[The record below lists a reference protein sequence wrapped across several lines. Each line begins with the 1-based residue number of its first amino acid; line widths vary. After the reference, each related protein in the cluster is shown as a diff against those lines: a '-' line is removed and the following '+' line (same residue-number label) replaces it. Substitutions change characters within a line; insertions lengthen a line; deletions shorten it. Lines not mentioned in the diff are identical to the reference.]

1 MDVELREVTT
11 DNLYEVFELAVAP
24 EQASYVQP
32 NVKSIAEASFE
43 PKAWFRA
50 VAAGENLVGF
60 VMVYRNRPTRDFH
73 IWRFMI
79 DARFQ
84 NRGYGASAL
93 RLLLDEA
100 RADGADEVTLSV
112 RPGEHSALQFWERFG
127 FEDTGEVRHGQIV
140 MRLRLS
146 ESE

>member
-1 MDVELREVTT
+1 MDVVLREVTSE
-11 DNLYEVFELAVAP
+11 NLHEVLELAVAP
-24 EQASYVQP
+24 EQVSYVQP
-32 NVKSIAEASFE
+32 NVKSIAEAYFE
-43 PKAWFRA
+43 SKAWFRA
-50 VAAGENLVGF
+50 VAADDELVGF
-60 VMVYRNRPTRDFH
+60 VMVYRDQAARDFY

-84 NRGYGASAL
+84 NRGYGAAAL

-100 RADGADEVTLSV
+100 RADGAEEVTLSV
-112 RPGEHSALQFWERFG
+112 RPGEHSALLFWERFG